1 MVWLVNQLY
10 YRTYKKSAGGFKS
23 KVLSL
28 LKTNVAKQTVY
39 VRGKKI
45 RKMKTQSKINSI
57 KNPFIL
63 NEKKEIQKL
72 KLE

>member
-10 YRTYKKSAGGFKS
+10 YRAYKKSAGGFKS

-28 LKTNVAKQTVY
+28 LKTNAPKQTVY

-45 RKMKTQSKINSI
+45 REMKTQSKINSI
-57 KNPFIL
+57 RNPFVL
-63 NEKKEIQKL
+63 NKKNKKIN
-72 KLE
+72 